1 MPQLINKHKLVINA
15 FTNALNVGHFN
26 CGSCNGCDIEIISV
40 LTPRYDVERLGITL
54 HGTPRHCDVMLCT
67 GPVSRQMEPR
77 LKRLYEQMPEPKVV
91 IVVGTCGSTG
101 GVYQECYNTV
111 GRVDEVIPVDAYIP
125 GCPPRPEAIVDAVIK
140 TIQKFQKDFTEMG
153 KTHK

>member
-1 MPQLINKHKLVINA
+1 
-15 FTNALNVGHFN
+15 
-26 CGSCNGCDIEIISV
+26 
-40 LTPRYDVERLGITL
+40 
-54 HGTPRHCDVMLCT
+54 
-67 GPVSRQMEPR
+67 
-77 LKRLYEQMPEPKVV
+77 MPEPKVV